1 MPAQGTAEQQDD
13 VQEESQPLLSSSAQ
27 TEAEERAASG
37 QAVDQQQ
44 PKVQPG
50 SPSKAVALQQSATQ
64 LSKQGS
70 GIGRVKSQELGQCR

>member
-13 VQEESQPLLSSSAQ
+13 VQESQPLLSSSAQ
-27 TEAEERAASG
+27 TEAEGRAASD
-37 QAVDQQQ
+37 QTVIQQQ
-44 PKVQPG
+44 PKAQPG
-50 SPSKAVALQQSATQ
+50 SPSKAVAMQQSAAQ